1 MTVWAVQTDWS
12 LGESEHSSDIYL
24 YKTKEL
30 ALKSFAEL
38 VAQDKNEN
46 YCNVYHGVSGSS
58 GYLWE
63 EDDGYW
69 CIWEDGMYTANHS
82 EIRVAEHMVVD
93 ENEYERLRSR

>member
-12 LGESEHSSDIYL
+12 LDEAEHSFDVYL
-24 YKTKEL
+24 YETKEL

-46 YCNVYHGVSGSS
+46 YCNVYYGEPGSS

-63 EDDGYW
+63 EDDEYW
-69 CIWEDGMYTANHS
+69 CIWEDGMYASNHS
-82 EIRVAEHMVVD
+82 EIKIVEHIVVN
-93 ENEYERLRSR
+93 ENEYERLRSK